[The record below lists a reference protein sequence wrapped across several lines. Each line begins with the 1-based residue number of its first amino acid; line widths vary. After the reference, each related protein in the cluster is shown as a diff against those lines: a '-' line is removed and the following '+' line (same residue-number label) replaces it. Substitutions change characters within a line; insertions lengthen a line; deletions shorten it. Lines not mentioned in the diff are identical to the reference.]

1 MWNYNRGLRRDSL
14 QQQENS
20 SLRLDKAFQEGKFMA
35 IGLSHGGTTIYSS
48 SSPAKEILVG
58 TREGVVTIARA
69 SSGSEWKVTQ
79 RAMTDKHISAI
90 IKEPESGL
98 TFAGAFH
105 GSVHASADNGKS
117 WEPRD
122 NGLTQTDVYSL
133 AAQRINGRARLFAGT
148 EPAHLFISD
157 DLGSNWKE
165 MPSLRSVP
173 SVPKWSFP
181 APPHIGHVKHINFDP
196 DNPATI
202 YASIEVGALLRSTD
216 GGEHWE
222 ELSGLYEDV
231 HRLMIHPRNPKFLYA
246 VTGRGLYVGP
256 DAGARW
262 DQWTK
267 REDEIGGYPDG
278 FVFRP
283 SDPKVMFMT
292 AAHDAPGTWRTTH
305 FAGARIS
312 RSMDGGRTWEV
323 LGNGLPDRL
332 QASIEAFCLEEAGN
346 STAVF
351 AATTAGEVFCS
362 EDLGESWQKIVTG
375 LPPISKS
382 GHYRNLVAA

>member
-1 MWNYNRGLRRDSL
+1 
-14 QQQENS
+14 
-20 SLRLDKAFQEGKFMA
+20 MA